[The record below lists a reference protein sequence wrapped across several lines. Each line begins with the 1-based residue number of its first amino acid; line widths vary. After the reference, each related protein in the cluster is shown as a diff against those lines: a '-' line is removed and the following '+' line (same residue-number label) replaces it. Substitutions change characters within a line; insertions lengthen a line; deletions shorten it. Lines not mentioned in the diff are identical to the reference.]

1 MSQMKPKLT
10 IELVPSTCWLTNLR
24 SELPKSQWDQLRKA
38 TYRKANYR
46 CEVCGGKGD
55 KHPVECHEIW
65 HYDDA
70 NLVQSLKGL
79 IALYPACHQVKHIG
93 LAKLRGKGEEAA
105 NHLKKV
111 NGWNERQTQQYIL
124 EAFKIWNERSKYQ
137 WQLDLTWLEQ
147 NGITLEK

>member
-1 MSQMKPKLT
+1 MKQKLT
-10 IELVPSTCWLTNLR
+10 IELVPSTCWFTNLR
-24 SELPKSQWDQLRKA
+24 SELSTSQWDKLRKA
-38 TYRKANYR
+38 TYRKAKYR
-46 CEVCGGKGD
+46 CEICGGKGD

-65 HYDDA
+65 DYDDE
-70 NLVQSLKGL
+70 NHIQVLKGL
-79 IALYPACHQVKHIG
+79 IALCPACHQVKHIG

-124 EAFKIWNERSKYQ
+124 EAFKIWNQRSQYQ

-147 NGITLEK
+147 NGITLVR

>member
-1 MSQMKPKLT
+1 MKQKLT
-10 IELVPSTCWLTNLR
+10 IELVPSTCWFTNLR
-24 SELPKSQWDQLRKA
+24 SELSTSQWDKLRKA

-46 CEVCGGKGD
+46 CEICGGKGD

-65 HYDDA
+65 DYDDENHIQA
-70 NLVQSLKGL
+70 LKGL
-79 IALYPACHQVKHIG
+79 IALCPACHQVKHIG

-124 EAFKIWNERSKYQ
+124 EAFQTWNQRSQYQ

-147 NGITLEK
+147 NGITFEGIK

>member
-1 MSQMKPKLT
+1 MKPKLT

-24 SELPKSQWDQLRKA
+24 SELSKSQWDQLRKA

-46 CEVCGGKGD
+46 CEICGGKGD
-55 KHPVECHEIW
+55 KHPVEAHEIW
-65 HYDDA
+65 HYDDT
-70 NLVQSLKGL
+70 NLVQSLQGL
-79 IALYPACHQVKHIG
+79 IALCPACHQVKHIG

-111 NGWNERQTQQYIL
+111 NGWNERETQQYIL
-124 EAFKIWNERSKYQ
+124 EAFHTWNERSKYQ

-147 NGITLEK
+147 NGITLEN